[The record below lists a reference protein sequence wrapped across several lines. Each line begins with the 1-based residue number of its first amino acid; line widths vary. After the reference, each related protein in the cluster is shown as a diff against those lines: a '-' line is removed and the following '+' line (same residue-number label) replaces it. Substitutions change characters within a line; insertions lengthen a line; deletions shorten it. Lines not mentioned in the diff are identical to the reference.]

1 MLFVDDESAILDICK
16 RYLEQTTEF
25 SVTTAVSASAALD
38 LVKSDGIQAIVSDY
52 QMTGMDGITFLKQ
65 VRAVDKTIPFILFTG
80 RGREEIAVE
89 AFENGADFYL
99 QKGGDPTSQFTELVH
114 KIRTAV
120 DHVRDE
126 AQIATLNRLYS
137 VISATNK
144 AIIHIHDKKELLNEI
159 CRIAV
164 ANGGFTM
171 AWAGLANR
179 EKHLIEP
186 VAAAGRV
193 EGYLDTISLSTDDI
207 PAMRGPTGTAFRTG
221 TFTVCNDIESD
232 PAMGSWR
239 EGALGR
245 GYRSLAAFPFAR
257 DTGSA
262 GVITFYATEPGF
274 FNDRII
280 RLLDEQSGDISDAF
294 QNLDHEE
301 QRVAVERE
309 LKNSELRYRRLFQT
323 AQDAILIL
331 DGESGV
337 YPERKT
343 SQNREDSNRAQGRCQ
358 LDC

>member
-1 MLFVDDESAILDICK
+1 VVPIISVLFVDDESAILDICK

-89 AFENGADFYL
+89 AFESGADFYL
-99 QKGGDPTSQFTELVH
+99 QKGGDPASQFTELVH

-171 AWAGLANR
+171 AWAGLVSR

-221 TFTVCNDIESD
+221 TFTVCNDAIRQWDPGAKGHSGGATAPLLHSPSHAIPEVPESLHSMLRNRD
-232 PAMGSWR
+232 FLMTVSSGSSMNSPGISRMLSRIWTMKSR
-239 EGALGR
+239 E
-245 GYRSLAAFPFAR
+245 SLLN
-257 DTGSA
+257 
-262 GVITFYATEPGF
+262 V
-274 FNDRII
+274 N
-280 RLLDEQSGDISDAF
+280 
-294 QNLDHEE
+294 
-301 QRVAVERE
+301 
-309 LKNSELRYRRLFQT
+309 
-323 AQDAILIL
+323 
-331 DGESGV
+331 
-337 YPERKT
+337 
-343 SQNREDSNRAQGRCQ
+343 
-358 LDC
+358 